1 MHEKREQERAREEQL
16 AEAER
21 HRETRELLKRCEE
34 KCTQLYQEVINQSK
48 TGVERWTDIQ
58 RRYEDSQALLQRQTQ
73 INEDLQ
79 AKLAQYKSLN
89 QQLEYSWQHKLEQ
102 AQLEREVIIDTL
114 KAGSE
119 RALAVIKGDNDKRVA
134 ELQA

>member
-1 MHEKREQERAREEQL
+1 LQNKL
-16 AEAER
+16 AE
-21 HRETRELLKRCEE
+21 
-34 KCTQLYQEVINQSK
+34 
-48 TGVERWTDIQ
+48 
-58 RRYEDSQALLQRQTQ
+58 
-73 INEDLQ
+73 
-79 AKLAQYKSLN
+79 YKALN

-134 ELQA
+134 ELQAQFKEDLLKLDGLRKEAVASAETYKAKLHKAQAQLGELKEVL